1 MYLADEQYT
10 DLLDR
15 LRGHAV
21 GLVVNH
27 YGNYGDQLIQRATLE
42 MFVRQRIVW
51 RFLSDKELAVGTM
64 PRDVTLIAEPG
75 GGSLGTRVQGSPRRR
90 RQLAAIPGP
99 KIILPQTASDAGED
113 LSAFQTVYAR
123 EETTLQMLRAVH
135 PDVRLAPDLVLSL
148 RLPFSSPDRVR
159 GEFLRTDLE
168 ATVHGCDPVTYCD
181 SVDSYLA
188 LAGRYQ
194 RVVTN
199 RLHFGIAALLQ
210 GQACT
215 LRPSNYHKNHSV
227 YETWLQ
233 DCPSAVFE
241 E

>member
-1 MYLADEQYT
+1 MHLADEQYA

-21 GLVVNH
+21 GLILNQ

-51 RFLSDKELAVGTM
+51 RFLSDEELAVGTM

-90 RQLAAIPGP
+90 RQLAVISGP

-113 LSAFQTVYAR
+113 LSSFETVYAR

-135 PDVRLAPDLVLSL
+135 PDVRLVPDLALSL
-148 RLPFSSPDRVR
+148 RLSPSIPDRVR
-159 GEFLRTDLE
+159 GEFLRTDCE
-168 ATVHGCDPVTYCD
+168 ATIHGCDPVTYCD
-181 SVDSYLA
+181 SADSYLS

-215 LRPSNYHKNHSV
+215 LRPSNYHKNRSV
-227 YETWLQ
+227 YDTWLQ
-233 DCPSAVFE
+233 AWPAVSWE
-241 E
+241 D

>member
-1 MYLADEQYT
+1 MHLADEHYT

-42 MFVRQRIVW
+42 LFARHHIFW
-51 RFLSDKELAVGTM
+51 RFLTVEEITSGKM
-64 PRDVTLIAEPG
+64 PSDVTLIAEPG
-75 GGSLGTRVQGSPRRR
+75 GGSLGTRVAGSPRRR

-113 LSAFQTVYAR
+113 LSAFETVYAR
-123 EETTLQMLRAVH
+123 EETTWNMLRAVH
-135 PDVRLAPDLVLSL
+135 PDVRLVPDLALSL
-148 RLPFSSPDRVR
+148 RLPLSAPDRVQ

-168 ATVHGCDPVTYCD
+168 ATIRGCDPVTYCD
-181 SVDSYLA
+181 SVDAYLT

-215 LRPSNYHKNHSV
+215 LRPSNYHKNRSI
-227 YETWLQ
+227 YDTWLQ
-233 DCPSAVFE
+233 AWPAASWED
-241 E
+241 